1 MRSGVGQPLHH
12 AGCQERRGTGCELE
26 MLRRCDIADLQPE
39 VCMLRL
45 GISGV
50 QNLRKERRAHS
61 VPVHFSVYAHHHTI
75 ARAGRGPWLF

>member
-1 MRSGVGQPLHH
+1 
-12 AGCQERRGTGCELE
+12 
-26 MLRRCDIADLQPE
+26 MLRRCDIADLQHE

-61 VPVHFSVYAHHHTI
+61 VPVHFSVMVITTRSPGLGGAMVVLGRQ
-75 ARAGRGPWLF
+75 ARRCWG